1 MVEKVETEEVEESQQ
16 EVQQEEEPTETVPKE
31 RLDAVTAELTSQ
43 KEANELLQQNMALMR
58 ANAPA
63 QPKKE
68 EFDIYAHVG
77 LNPEDPDDVANQKQL
92 KEIDKYRQG
101 IRDFQ
106 IAQIRF
112 LIDHPDYP
120 EIVGTAEQIQAGQFA
135 KPLQEAINSNPS
147 LIAMIQTSANPQSA
161 AYQIA
166 KLHQQNKAEGKT
178 TTKKDAKEVI
188 DEAIANAN
196 RVKSSA
202 NTKGGEALSE
212 EGRYANMSDPDFL
225 KLAASRGAVM

>member
-1 MVEKVETEEVEESQQ
+1 V
-16 EVQQEEEPTETVPKE
+16 
-31 RLDAVTAELTSQ
+31 
-43 KEANELLQQNMALMR
+43 
-58 ANAPA
+58 
-63 QPKKE
+63 
-68 EFDIYAHVG
+68 
-77 LNPEDPDDVANQKQL
+77 
-92 KEIDKYRQG
+92 
-101 IRDFQ
+101 
-106 IAQIRF
+106 
-112 LIDHPDYP
+112 
-120 EIVGTAEQIQAGQFA
+120 
-135 KPLQEAINSNPS
+135 
-147 LIAMIQTSANPQSA
+147 